1 MKLIS
6 RLILTCGLT
15 TLLLA
20 CDSGPETDRQTA
32 TAAATVEPA
41 DVTTTPAAVV
51 EATSMPMPVAGR
63 HVIDLSSG
71 MVSIRANQVYEPDL
85 LYELAAL
92 ANFQLLTG
100 EVDWKTVSVDMQAL
114 PLHAALGELL
124 QNHFY
129 QIVYTPDKY
138 TRHGVLSE
146 VFVGGLSAAAI
157 SDGKDTD
164 AASKATLRDAEE
176 QPDDGQQRVY
186 IQQLQN
192 PRAEV
197 RAAAAIEI
205 EPVGDALYVLT
216 DMLVTDPSPE
226 VRIATIEALEDSDDP
241 LAVEALVKCLQDEN
255 PDVIE
260 ECVDALEDS
269 DDPLAVKALVI
280 CLQDEKPYVIVE
292 CTEALDWVGD
302 ETTVQHLEPLLT
314 HYDPT
319 VNTAAAEA
327 IESLQ

>member
-20 CDSGPETDRQTA
+20 CDSGPETDRQAA

-51 EATSMPMPVAGR
+51 EATSLPMPVAGR

-71 MVSIRANQVYEPDL
+71 MVSIRANQVYELDL
-85 LYELAAL
+85 LIELAAL

-100 EVDWKTVSVDMQAL
+100 EVDWKTVSVDMQAQ

-138 TRHGVLSE
+138 TQQGVLSE

-157 SDGKDTD
+157 SDSKDTD
-164 AASKATLRDAEE
+164 AANKATLRDAEE
-176 QPDDGQQRVY
+176 QSDDGQQRAY

-197 RAAAAIEI
+197 RAAAAKEI

-226 VRIATIEALEDSDDP
+226 VRIATIGALENSDDP

-255 PDVIE
+255 PDVI
-260 ECVDALEDS
+260 
-269 DDPLAVKALVI
+269 
-280 CLQDEKPYVIVE
+280 VE
-292 CTEALDWVGD
+292 CIQALDFLGD
-302 ETTVQHLEPLLT
+302 ETTVHHLEPLLT

-319 VNTAAAEA
+319 VNAAAAEA

>member
-41 DVTTTPAAVV
+41 DVTTTPAPVV

-85 LYELAAL
+85 LNELAAL

-100 EVDWKTVSVDMQAL
+100 DVDWKTVSVDMQAQ

-129 QIVYTPDKY
+129 QIVYTPDKD
-138 TRHGVLSE
+138 TQQGVLSE
-146 VFVGGLSAAAI
+146 VFIGGLSAAAI
-157 SDGKDTD
+157 RDSKDTD
-164 AASKATLRDAEE
+164 AANKATLRDAEE
-176 QPDDGQQRVY
+176 QSDDGQQLAY

-197 RAAAAIEI
+197 RAAAAKEI

-216 DMLVTDPSPE
+216 DMLLKDPSPE
-226 VRIATIEALEDSDDP
+226 VRIATTEALENSDDP
-241 LAVEALVKCLQDEN
+241 FAVEALVKCLQDEN
-255 PDVIE
+255 P
-260 ECVDALEDS
+260 A
-269 DDPLAVKALVI
+269 
-280 CLQDEKPYVIVE
+280 VIVE
-292 CTEALDWVGD
+292 CIQVLDLLGD
-302 ETTVQHLEPLLT
+302 ETTVLHLEPLLT

>member
-41 DVTTTPAAVV
+41 DVTTTPAPVV
-51 EATSMPMPVAGR
+51 EATSMPMPVAGK

-71 MVSIRANQVYEPDL
+71 MASIRANQVYEPDL
-85 LYELAAL
+85 LNELAAL

-100 EVDWKTVSVDMQAL
+100 DVDWKTVSVDMQAQ

-129 QIVYTPDKY
+129 QIVYTPDKD
-138 TRHGVLSE
+138 TQQGVLSE
-146 VFVGGLSAAAI
+146 VFIGGLSAAAI
-157 SDGKDTD
+157 RDSKDTD
-164 AASKATLRDAEE
+164 AANKATLRDAEE
-176 QPDDGQQRVY
+176 QSDDGQQLAY

-197 RAAAAIEI
+197 RAAAAKEI

-216 DMLVTDPSPE
+216 DMLLKDPSPE
-226 VRIATIEALEDSDDP
+226 VRIATTEALENSDDP
-241 LAVEALVKCLQDEN
+241 FAVEALVKCLQDEN
-255 PDVIE
+255 P
-260 ECVDALEDS
+260 A
-269 DDPLAVKALVI
+269 
-280 CLQDEKPYVIVE
+280 VIVE
-292 CTEALDWVGD
+292 CIQVLDLLGD
-302 ETTVQHLEPLLT
+302 ETTVLHLEPLLT
-314 HYDPT
+314 HYDPA